1 MQLPNPTTVA
11 AISSLINGKIE
22 GDGLV
27 VISGINEV
35 HRTHTGDITFVD
47 HKKFH
52 RICVISDCSAIIT
65 NEKIVTDKPQIIV
78 EDPFSAFCFLLEKLG
93 QKTSPEMVAV
103 RGSLIDKSAKVGES
117 TIIHPGCYIGADV
130 VIGGHCIIYPN
141 VTILNAIIG
150 NRVIIHPGTVVGG
163 DAFYYKRRA
172 HAPAK
177 YEKFKSYGN
186 VVIEDDVEIGS
197 SSTID
202 RGVTA
207 STIIGAGTKLDNQ
220 VMVGHG
226 VHIGKNCLLAAQ
238 VGIAG
243 KTTLEDDVIL
253 WGQVGVTK
261 NLVLGKGC
269 IVLAKSGV
277 SKNLEP
283 GKTYFGIPAEE
294 ARAKWKEMAMAKRNG
309 QK

>member
-11 AISSLINGKIE
+11 AISTLVNGKID

-27 VISGINEV
+27 VITAINEV
-35 HRTHTGDITFVD
+35 HRTSIGDLTFVD

-52 RICVISDCSAIIT
+52 RICVASDCSAIIT
-65 NEKIVTDKPQIIV
+65 NEKIATEKPQIIV
-78 EDPFSAFCFLLEKLG
+78 DNPFSAFCFLLEKLG
-93 QKTSPEMVAV
+93 QKTKPEVEAV
-103 RGSLIDKSAKVGES
+103 NGSFIDKSAKVGES
-117 TIIHPGCYIGADV
+117 TIIHPGCYIGANV
-130 VIGGHCIIYPN
+130 VIGEQCIIYPN
-141 VTILNAIIG
+141 VTIQCATIG
-150 NRVIIHPGTVVGG
+150 NRVIIHSGTVVGG
-163 DAFYYKRRA
+163 DAFYYKKWTQ
-172 HAPAK
+172 PIPK

-186 VVIEDDVEIGS
+186 VVIEEDVEIGS
-197 SSTID
+197 SCSID

-253 WGQVGVTK
+253 WGQVGVSK
-261 NLVLGKGC
+261 NLVLGRGC
-269 IVLAKSGV
+269 VVLAKSGV
-277 SKNLEP
+277 SKNLES

-294 ARAKWKEMAMAKRNG
+294 ARAKWKEMAMARRK
-309 QK
+309 